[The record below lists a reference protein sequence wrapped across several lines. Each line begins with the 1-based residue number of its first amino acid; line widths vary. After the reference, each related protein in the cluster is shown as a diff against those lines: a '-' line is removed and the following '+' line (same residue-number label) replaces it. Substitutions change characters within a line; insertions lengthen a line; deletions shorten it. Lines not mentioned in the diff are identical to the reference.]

1 MGVVDGTPRLLG
13 GHTWVVNLRDM
24 EADYHGGRGTVPAA
38 ACHCLTKRILASG
51 DRKVDKT

>member
-1 MGVVDGTPRLLG
+1 
-13 GHTWVVNLRDM
+13 M